1 MRVTA
6 SLLRRVSAG
15 ASWANRVPEY
25 SMQCRIKNVFTPLS
39 FGNIS
44 PFTIEGF
51 AYAMKEW
58 ENMKAN
64 GHPIAPLA
72 WAMAIA
78 RIINQSPAIA
88 VLKNDKEVLSV
99 EGVLRSRVFKS
110 LISEDDA
117 LATLPDE
124 LLAILILEGF
134 IE

>member
-25 SMQCRIKNVFTPLS
+25 SMQCRIKNVFSSIMLH
-39 FGNIS
+39 FNDIS
-44 PFTIEGF
+44 PFTVDGF
-51 AYAMKEW
+51 AHAIKGW
-58 ENMKAN
+58 EETKNL
-64 GHPIAPLA
+64 G

-88 VLKNDKEVLSV
+88 VMGED
-99 EGVLRSRVFKS
+99 EGRSISNSRVFKS
-110 LISEDDA
+110 LISEDEA

-124 LLAILILEGF
+124 LLAILMLEGF